1 MKLLAEKVYHIY
13 HGGEC
18 IHANLAEDAFNR
30 LWEYYHDEE
39 VAVEYDY
46 EACEVDKDMI
56 GRSSY

>member
-13 HGGEC
+13 HNDQC
-18 IHANLAEDAFNR
+18 IHANLDELAFNR

-39 VAVEYDY
+39 VTVKYEY
-46 EACEVDKDMI
+46 EVCEVDKDMI